1 MRAFWQPAGEALPAV
16 GLDRFW
22 EMGSSDNP
30 QEKGL
35 SLLDRVG
42 GEAAVCR
49 GEFWQPHR

>member
-1 MRAFWQPAGEALPAV
+1 MRAFWQLAGEALPAV

-30 QEKGL
+30 QERGL
-35 SLLDRVG
+35 SLPDRVG
-42 GEAAVCR
+42 AVCR